1 MSLTGANADK
11 RYPMT
16 PTQQKIAL
24 AKLYG
29 KLNGSS
35 VGGGTSDV
43 DEAVD
48 KVAAEI
54 KKAGSKAVVEKPKYV
69 RQGDAATV
77 AKLVADM
84 NAGRVGAL
92 IMDGV
97 NPAYTLPNAEEF
109 ISGLEQVDVSVDFA
123 YINDETA
130 QASSYVAAASHYLES
145 WGDA

>member
-54 KKAGSKAVVEKPKYV
+54 KKAGSKAVV
-69 RQGDAATV
+69 
-77 AKLVADM
+77 
-84 NAGRVGAL
+84 
-92 IMDGV
+92 
-97 NPAYTLPNAEEF
+97 
-109 ISGLEQVDVSVDFA
+109 VSVLMTKMHRLLF
-123 YINDETA
+123 
-130 QASSYVAAASHYLES
+130 
-145 WGDA
+145 